1 MFRRKFVNINNF
13 RGNPKIKGKKKNN
26 KNNKILINN
35 QIIAI
40 WGSPGSGKTTL
51 AIKIAEYLSEQNLN
65 TIIVHDDV
73 VCPVIPTIGTNLKRQ
88 EEKSLGKVL
97 FGNVDQGTIKEN
109 LVTLEKNNY
118 VALLG
123 YGKGEN
129 YKSYPGYVEEIVI
142 DLLMQLRHMA
152 DYIIIDC
159 SSYIKDNIFTDTVLQ
174 RADKVISLS
183 TADLKGRSYFNSTL
197 PLLIDDKYNI
207 KRHLS
212 VISNIKD
219 FQAKETVNDIL
230 KGKGI
235 YLDYT
240 DEITNQTI
248 EKRLFDILVTKES
261 IPYKEGLEKLMEVL
275 LYG

>member
-1 MFRRKFVNINNF
+1 MVDNE
-13 RGNPKIKGKKKNN
+13 
-26 KNNKILINN
+26 LSHN

-51 AIKIAEYLSEQNLN
+51 AIKMAGFLSQEKYN

-73 VCPVIPTIGTNLKRQ
+73 ICPVIPTIVPNLKKQ
-88 EEKSLGKVL
+88 GNKSLGNVL
-97 FGNVDQGTIKEN
+97 FGNVEQNTIKEN
-109 LVTLEKNNY
+109 LVTLDKNNY
-118 VALLG
+118 IALLG

-129 YKSYPGYVEEIVI
+129 YKTYPKYVKEIVV
-142 DLLMQLRHMA
+142 DLLMQLRHLA
-152 DYIIIDC
+152 DYVIIDC
-159 SSYIKDNIFTDTVLQ
+159 SSHIKDNIFTDTVLQ

-183 TADLKGRSYFNSTL
+183 TADLKGLSYFNSTL
-197 PLLIDDKYNI
+197 PLLIDEKYNI
-207 KRHLS
+207 ENHLN
-212 VISNIKD
+212 VVSNIKD

-248 EKRLFDILVTKES
+248 ERRLFEILVNKES
-261 IPYKEGLEKLMEVL
+261 FPYKSGLEKIMEVIM
-275 LYG
+275 YG